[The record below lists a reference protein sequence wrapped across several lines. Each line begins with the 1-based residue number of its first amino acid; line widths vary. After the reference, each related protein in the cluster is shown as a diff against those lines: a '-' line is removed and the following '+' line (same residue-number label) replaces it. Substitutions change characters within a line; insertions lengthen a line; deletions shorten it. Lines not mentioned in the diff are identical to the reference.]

1 MSVDTENGTRQD
13 QRADKNTVS
22 HDIGSMN
29 QGVQGK
35 CITKNKATR
44 SPTRTTPFSKEKGA
58 ALHALLTTH
67 EPQLD
72 VILWEVPLF

>member
-22 HDIGSMN
+22 HDIGSMI

-35 CITKNKATR
+35 CITNKATR
-44 SPTRTTPFSKEKGA
+44 SPTRITPFSKEKGA

-72 VILWEVPLF
+72 VIPWEVPFF